1 MLDSGEEPPP
11 APPPSSSAPPLNIS
25 PTLTY
30 VTKFKQNSKGEFTM
44 HLNSVPVE
52 TIADTG
58 SARCLIS
65 SHMLALVKGE
75 HFLNYLEK
83 KSFRPI
89 YDANSKPLKI
99 LGALQLDIRIEKFTA
114 QAEFLCYQ
122 GANRTALLGFMTMKD
137 ENLLVYPKLGLFCC
151 NRPTDDSGDA
161 CFAVEEDRNVEVTVE
176 QQQLLLPVAATAFH
190 TISPGASINMPAQVL
205 LPILGPQD
213 KKNFAYSTFV
223 FSSESAQK
231 STPLHKISIYWQYQ
245 TLPHDLRIT
254 LRFVNHFKTEQ
265 HISPGDII
273 AHGQELQECADEEIK
288 KGDDQIMKYIHSIFR
303 PDLQPVNDDD
313 GNHQDRD
320 LGKESKMGYAPG
332 NAPSPAFSGIAK
344 STKRSTPTNP
354 LNRGRAPIASVAP
367 EQVLRTTS
375 LHPGSQPSLITSH
388 TSAPY
393 TFKTDMHEIKG
404 PDEAEG
410 SYTLDDIKIESN
422 DPQERAFI
430 HKMYTKYK
438 DAVSQHEYDSGE
450 YVGSKLSF
458 TLKKGTQAYHA
469 RAYQIASHLKPQAD
483 ALINQLISAGI
494 VGKLNT
500 PAHIISQIHFVQ
512 KALPDLPPHKA
523 RYPGEKDTSRP
534 RKLRAVVNHKV
545 LNNAVNLPTRFPQP
559 TMPEVL
565 RKLHSA
571 TVASCS
577 DLRAAF
583 YSIRMHPTVF
593 PFLAFEYC
601 NELLYFKAAPMG
613 FILSSFALAAGTQY
627 MKLRHGLT
635 QCDFIAD
642 DCLIYGDSAADYMA
656 QVEKFFKAL
665 QATGFRLHPLK
676 TSWFCRTNLPCLGFI
691 LNLPNKSLLAAPQK
705 IKGIMSMT
713 QPRNKRDVKRF
724 VGAVSFLSQ
733 FIFGLQQLLRPLHT
747 AAAPKPS
754 FVWSA
759 ACNESWLT
767 IKRSIAALPALRL
780 PSPRYPL
787 ELHCDSSPNVTRSLC
802 WLWSQRQGG
811 QQNYIIQF
819 GSKCLSKEHWALS
832 QPELELLGLCAA
844 LQSDRHLVTYT
855 SIVVNTDAK
864 GLTFLATYEQSQS
877 KLKRWKLYLESLP
890 ITVRFQKNTN
900 SFIRVADMIGRSR
913 QQVVREL
920 KIKKPLAKDN
930 LVFPV
935 YNFGGIQ
942 DLPLHHCLAL
952 IKSVVDLQRQADLSV
967 DYPIMPDLEGNWL
980 PLAGIL
986 HPSAAR
992 QGVQA
997 TPANPRPSGDAR
1009 QDVTYLSAAQC
1020 ARPLPSSPPAAPG
1033 QSGAGAERAAAAM
1046 QQPQLGGQQKVDAW
1060 VHQHWANDKVA
1071 PPPPSISGI
1080 SSYALSMVGNK
1091 HHHLPSL
1098 PNKSVYT
1105 NPTTRI
1111 QKAPLMLHNY
1121 EINNLNQEEKE
1132 PALRFLLMVNSEL
1145 SGLPLASIRKEQ
1157 ESEKM
1162 CTEIMSQLKEGRPV
1176 AGYALFN
1183 GLLLKV
1189 QRQPTLKLTLML
1201 PQSLGAKYLAYV
1213 HESTSLFHLTAK
1225 DLVKMS
1231 SKYFSMKHMS
1241 KVAQQVTD
1249 DCQMCNLFNLQRHKA
1264 AVRGRRFLVSRPRQM
1279 LHCDVCTFFTG
1290 KTNKSYFVI
1299 VDYFSYLTSVYVLQS
1314 PETADQ
1320 LASHL
1325 LHHIASHN
1333 VPSGV
1338 CLDNAAVHE
1347 SVLSQAL
1354 ALLNIRKY
1362 QISPRLP
1369 AANLCERVNQ
1379 YLLQKLRLLY
1389 SAFQINDKHLPSLV
1403 SLATHVFNCTPLKSL
1418 DNHAPYTLHYGE
1430 GPDSIG
1436 KVPTVGVS
1444 DTSPLPPY
1452 IKAIARLQTALW
1464 DTINAIRRKRE
1475 KGYRESNDLRRRPL
1489 YQPGDY
1495 VRMRADV
1502 DATHK
1507 HHKLVPCYKKDLFKC
1522 VKVLPK
1528 SGNYIL
1534 LRMSHKNQLR
1544 YGFYS
1549 KVGIPKRALVWAK
1562 ESRLKKCRQR
1572 VYSRDPIGA
1581 KLLALFSEVALKQ
1594 HPTPKSFMFSPQ
1606 VGKTFAVDKQLQKLT
1621 NFVINKEIKCP
1632 QNLPQQIKNRIRDS
1646 EFGDVYPPSD
1656 DAAGQL
1662 AAYPSLSQ
1670 YRLLP
1675 APSFPSYEAIVQ
1687 KVLPADLAEL
1697 HLSAGCKPP
1706 GKIEDYDDDA
1716 GSSDDEGKVAGQ
1728 GRQLRMRPPAPVV
1741 GQRSAAVPQHAR
1753 TNAAGGQLITGL
1765 VLPASPQ
1772 AGQQAHIVD
1781 PAPPAAHHLPS
1792 PPLRR
1797 QMSPSSSTSSTGAVD
1812 FSWDPSFDFGH
1823 PTPPVGQ
1830 PGPSGRSLGPPQKD
1844 HVTAPAQPPHKISHL
1859 ARARFDVDDKN
1870 RGAGCIL
1877 PVDNEEVNQHAGNN
1891 DEEEEEEYYEAMAD
1905 SETARVECR
1914 DLPGHSGAQDGS
1926 TRASLLPAEA
1936 DAGLRQGARAAE
1948 SKKSIKTP
1956 NFQFCFDQNDSLIED
1971 LRLPSRPMAM
1981 HGPQLFSNDGLQP
1994 DVHLSPST
2002 SGTSQRK
2009 GAASKSTKQVSHPPS
2024 PTSHPVPPPHPD
2036 RQRPISERLSKKSK

>member
-1 MLDSGEEPPP
+1 MLESGEESSPDL
-11 APPPSSSAPPLNIS
+11 PPPSSVPPLRIS

-44 HLNSVPVE
+44 HLNSVPVQ

-99 LGALQLDIRIEKFTA
+99 LGALQLDIRIEKFTT

-122 GANRTALLGFMTMKD
+122 GTNSTALLGFMTMKD

-151 NRPTDDSGDA
+151 NQSTDDSGDG
-161 CFAVEEDRNVEVTVE
+161 CFAVREGKDVEITVE
-176 QQQLLLPVAATAFH
+176 QQQLLLPVAATAYQ
-190 TISPGASINMPAQVL
+190 TIPPGASVNIPAQVL
-205 LPILGPQD
+205 LPTLAPQE

-223 FSSESAQK
+223 FSSESIQK
-231 STPLHKISIYWQYQ
+231 NIPLHKISIYWQYQ
-245 TLPHDLRIT
+245 TLPHDLKIT

-265 HISPGDII
+265 CIAPGDII

-303 PDLQPVNDDD
+303 PDLKPVEEEDSNNQPTC
-313 GNHQDRD
+313 
-320 LGKESKMGYAPG
+320 LGKASKTRYAPG
-332 NAPSPAFSGIAK
+332 TASASAFFGNAK
-344 STKRSTPTNP
+344 STKRCTKTSPPNCGRTPDS
-354 LNRGRAPIASVAP
+354 SVAP
-367 EQVLRTTS
+367 EHGLRTTS
-375 LHPGSQPSLITSH
+375 LPPGSQPSVITSH

-393 TFKTDMHEIKG
+393 SFKTDMHELKG

-410 SYTLDDIKIESN
+410 SYNLDDIKIESN

-450 YVGSKLSF
+450 YVGSQLSF

-469 RAYQIASHLKPQAD
+469 RPYQIASHLKPQAD

-545 LNNAVNLPTRFPQP
+545 LNSSVNLPTRFPQP
-559 TMPEVL
+559 TIPEVL

-583 YSIRMHPTVF
+583 YSIRMAPTVF

-601 NELLYFKAAPMG
+601 NELLYFKSAPMG
-613 FILSSFALAAGTQY
+613 FILSSFALAAATQY
-627 MKLRHGLT
+627 MKLTHGLT

-665 QATGFRLHPLK
+665 QATGFKLHPLK
-676 TSWFCRTNLPCLGFI
+676 TTWFCRTNLPCLGFI
-691 LNLPNKSLLAAPQK
+691 LNLPSKSLLAAPQK

-713 QPRNKRDVKRF
+713 QPRCKRDVKRF

-747 AAAPKPS
+747 AAAPKPP

-759 ACNESWLT
+759 SCNESWLT
-767 IKRSIAALPALRL
+767 IKRSLASLPALRL
-780 PSPRYPL
+780 PSPRYAL
-787 ELHCDSSPNVTRSLC
+787 DLYCDSSPNVTRSLC
-802 WLWSQRQGG
+802 WLWCQRQGG
-811 QQNYIIQF
+811 QQNYLVQF

-844 LQSDRHLVTYT
+844 LQTDRHLVTYT
-855 SIVVNTDAK
+855 SIVVHSDAK
-864 GLTFLATYEQSQS
+864 GLTFLAMYEQSQS

-890 ITVRFQKNTN
+890 ITVRFKNNTN
-900 SFIRVADMIGRSR
+900 AFIRIADMIGRGR

-952 IKSVVDLQRQADLSV
+952 IKSVIDLQKQADLSV

-986 HPSAAR
+986 HQSTSA
-992 QGVQA
+992 QGVKA
-997 TPANPRPSGDAR
+997 SPANPSPSGDAR
-1009 QDVTYLSAAQC
+1009 QNLSFLPAAQC
-1020 ARPLPSSPPAAPG
+1020 VRPAPTSPPGASGRLGAA
-1033 QSGAGAERAAAAM
+1033 AERAAAAL
-1046 QQPQLGGQQKVDAW
+1046 QQPQQGGQQKVDAW
-1060 VHQHWANDKVA
+1060 IHKHWANDKIV
-1071 PPPPSISGI
+1071 PHPPSVSWV

-1098 PNKSVYT
+1098 PHQSVYT

-1111 QKAPLMLHNY
+1111 QKAPLLLHKY
-1121 EINNLNQEEKE
+1121 EINNLNHDEKE
-1132 PALRFLLMVNSEL
+1132 PALRFLLMVNFEL
-1145 SGLPLASIRKEQ
+1145 TGLPLASIRKEQ
-1157 ESEKM
+1157 ETDKM
-1162 CTEIMSQLKEGRPV
+1162 CAEIMSRLKGGQPV

-1241 KVAQQVTD
+1241 KIAQQVTD
-1249 DCQMCNLFNLQRHKA
+1249 DCQMCSLFNLQRHKA

-1279 LHCDVCTFFTG
+1279 LHCDVCTFFSG
-1290 KTNKSYFVI
+1290 KANKSYFVI

-1314 PETADQ
+1314 PESADQ

-1325 LHHIASHN
+1325 LHYIASHN
-1333 VPSGV
+1333 VPAGV

-1347 SVLSQAL
+1347 GVLSQAL
-1354 ALLNIRKY
+1354 ALLNIRKF
-1362 QISPRLP
+1362 QISPRVP
-1369 AANLCERVNQ
+1369 ASNLCERVNQ

-1389 SAFQINDKHLPSLV
+1389 STFQINDKHLPSLV

-1418 DNHAPYTLHYGE
+1418 DNHSPYTLHYGE

-1444 DTSPLPPY
+1444 DSSPLPPY

-1475 KGYRESNDLRRRPL
+1475 KCYRDANDLRRRPMF
-1489 YQPGDY
+1489 QPGDY

-1502 DATHK
+1502 NATHK
-1507 HHKLVPCYKKDLFKC
+1507 HHKLVPRYKKDLFKC
-1522 VKVLPK
+1522 VKALPK

-1549 KVGIPKRALVWAK
+1549 KVAIPKKALVWAK

-1606 VGKTFAVDKQLQKLT
+1606 VGKTFVVDKQLQKLT
-1621 NFVINKEIKCP
+1621 NFVIDKEIRCP
-1632 QNLPQQIKNRIRDS
+1632 QNLPQQIKHRIRDS
-1646 EFGDVYPPSD
+1646 EFGYVYPPSD
-1656 DAAGQL
+1656 DEGDQL
-1662 AAYPSLSQ
+1662 AAHPTLSQ

-1675 APSFPSYEAIVQ
+1675 APSSLSYEAIVQ

-1697 HLSAGCKPP
+1697 HLAAGCKPP
-1706 GKIEDYDDDA
+1706 GAQEECDDDA
-1716 GSSDDEGKVAGQ
+1716 EDSDDGRGAAGR
-1728 GRQLRMRPPAPVV
+1728 GRQLIACTPAPAG
-1741 GQRSAAVPQHAR
+1741 GQRAAAVPQQAQPR
-1753 TNAAGGQLITGL
+1753 AAGGQPKTGL
-1765 VLPASPQ
+1765 VLPLPPQ
-1772 AGQQAHIVD
+1772 IGQKALNVE
-1781 PAPPAAHHLPS
+1781 PTPLAARPLPS

-1797 QMSPSSSTSSTGAVD
+1797 KSPSSSTSSTGAVD
-1812 FSWDPSFDFGH
+1812 FSWDPSFDFVQ
-1823 PTPPVGQ
+1823 PTLPVR
-1830 PGPSGRSLGPPQKD
+1830 PRSPSGRSLGSSQRD
-1844 HVTAPAQPPHKISHL
+1844 HVTAPFQPPRKISHS
-1859 ARARFDVDDKN
+1859 AQTQFEGEDED
-1870 RGAGCIL
+1870 RGACCSQ
-1877 PVDNEEVNQHAGNN
+1877 VDNEEGN
-1891 DEEEEEEYYEAMAD
+1891 DEEEEEYYEAWAD
-1905 SETARVECR
+1905 SDSARAECSDQR
-1914 DLPGHSGAQDGS
+1914 ISLPVHSGAHGGLTQE
-1926 TRASLLPAEA
+1926 SLQPAEA
-1936 DAGLRQGARAAE
+1936 GTELSHGEPAVE

-1956 NFQFCFDQNDSLIED
+1956 NFQFCYDQHDSLIKD
-1971 LRLPSRPMAM
+1971 LRLPNRPMAM
-1981 HGPQLFSNDGLQP
+1981 HGPQLFSNEGLQP
-1994 DVHLSPST
+1994 DIHLSPST
-2002 SGTSQRK
+2002 SGTGQRR
-2009 GAASKSTKQVSHPPS
+2009 GAASKSTKHLSDPS
-2024 PTSHPVPPPHPD
+2024 FPTSHPLPPPHPD
-2036 RQRPISERLSKKSK
+2036 RQRPISERLSKKSKK

>member
-1 MLDSGEEPPP
+1 
-11 APPPSSSAPPLNIS
+11 
-25 PTLTY
+25 
-30 VTKFKQNSKGEFTM
+30 M

-89 YDANSKPLKI
+89 YDANSKPLRI

-122 GANRTALLGFMTMKD
+122 GTNKTALLGFMTMKD

-151 NRPTDDSGDA
+151 SRSTNERGDA
-161 CFAVEEDRNVEVTVE
+161 CFAVEEDKNVEVTVE
-176 QQQLLLPVAATAFH
+176 QQQLLLPVAATAYH
-190 TISPGASINMPAQVL
+190 AIPPGASVNMPAQVL
-205 LPILGPQD
+205 LPTLAPQER
-213 KKNFAYSTFV
+213 KNFAYSTFV
-223 FSSESAQK
+223 FSSESVQK
-231 STPLHKISIYWQYQ
+231 DIPLHKISIYWQYQ

-265 HISPGDII
+265 CIAPGDII
-273 AHGQELQECADEEIK
+273 AHGQELQECADDEIK

-303 PDLQPVNDDD
+303 PDLRPVKEEDLNDQQ
-313 GNHQDRD
+313 GV
-320 LGKESKMGYAPG
+320 LGKASKMGCGQGTAPEPG
-332 NAPSPAFSGIAK
+332 FSGIAK
-344 STKRSTPTNP
+344 STKRSAATNP
-354 LNRGRAPIASVAP
+354 LNRGRATTVSVAP
-367 EQVLRTTS
+367 EQALRTTS
-375 LHPGSQPSLITSH
+375 LPPASQPSIITSH

-393 TFKTDMHEIKG
+393 TFKTDMHELKG

-410 SYTLDDIKIESN
+410 SYSLNDVKIESD
-422 DPQERAFI
+422 DPEERAFI

-534 RKLRAVVNHKV
+534 RKLRAVINHKV
-545 LNNAVNLPTRFPQP
+545 LNSSVNLPTRFPQP
-559 TMPEVL
+559 TIPEVL

-613 FILSSFALAAGTQY
+613 FILSSFALAAATQY

-747 AAAPKPS
+747 AAAPKPP

-759 ACNESWLT
+759 ACNNSWLT

-811 QQNYIIQF
+811 QRNYLIQF

-855 SIVVNTDAK
+855 NIVVNTDAK

-890 ITVRFQKNTN
+890 ITVRFQNNTN
-900 SFIRVADMIGRSR
+900 SFIRIADMIGRGR

-935 YNFGGIQ
+935 YNFDGIQ

-952 IKSVVDLQRQADLSV
+952 IKSVVELQKLADLDV
-967 DYPIMPDLEGNWL
+967 DYPIMPNSDGAWL
-980 PLAGIL
+980 PLAGML
-986 HPSAAR
+986 HKSTTCH
-992 QGVQA
+992 GVVA
-997 TPANPRPSGDAR
+997 PLASPRPSGDAR
-1009 QDVTYLSAAQC
+1009 QDLNFLPAAQC
-1020 ARPLPSSPPAAPG
+1020 IRPAPTASPDPPG
-1033 QSGAGAERAAAAM
+1033 RIGAGPERAAAAL
-1046 QQPQLGGQQKVDAW
+1046 QQPQGGQKKVNAWIQK
-1060 VHQHWANDKVA
+1060 HWDNDKVVPA
-1071 PPPPSISGI
+1071 PPSLSCA
-1080 SSYALSMVGNK
+1080 SSYALSMVENK

-1098 PNKSVYT
+1098 PHKSVYT

-1111 QKAPLMLHNY
+1111 QKAPLMFHKY

-1145 SGLPLASIRKEQ
+1145 AGLPLASIRKEQ
-1157 ESEKM
+1157 EADKM
-1162 CTEIMSQLKEGRPV
+1162 CADIISQLKEGRSV
-1176 AGYALFN
+1176 AGHALFN

-1189 QRQPTLKLTLML
+1189 QRQPTLKLTLIL
-1201 PQSLGAKYLAYV
+1201 PQTLGVKYLAYV

-1241 KVAQQVTD
+1241 KMAQQVTD
-1249 DCQMCNLFNLQRHKA
+1249 DCQMCSLFNLQRHKA

-1279 LHCDVCTFFTG
+1279 LHCDVCTFFTA
-1290 KTNKSYFVI
+1290 KANKSYFVI

-1314 PETADQ
+1314 PETAEQ
-1320 LASHL
+1320 LAAHL
-1325 LHHIASHN
+1325 LHYIASHN
-1333 VPSGV
+1333 VPAGV
-1338 CLDNAAVHE
+1338 CVDNAAVHE
-1347 SVLSQAL
+1347 GVLSQSL

-1362 QISPRLP
+1362 QISPRVP
-1369 AANLCERVNQ
+1369 QPNLCERINQ

-1418 DNHAPYTLHYGE
+1418 DNHAPYTLHFGE

-1464 DTINAIRRKRE
+1464 DTINAIRRRRE
-1475 KGYRESNDLRRRPL
+1475 GCYRDSNDLRRRPL
-1489 YQPGDY
+1489 FQPGDY

-1502 DATHK
+1502 NATHR
-1507 HHKLVPCYKKDLFKC
+1507 HHKLVPRYKKDLFKC

-1534 LRMSHKNQLR
+1534 LRMTHKNQLR

-1572 VYSRDPIGA
+1572 VFSRDPVGA

-1594 HPTPKSFMFSPQ
+1594 HPTPKSFMFNPQ

-1632 QNLPQQIKNRIRDS
+1632 QNVPQQIRTRIRDS

-1656 DAAGQL
+1656 DDVDGQL
-1662 AAYPSLSQ
+1662 AADPSLFH

-1675 APSFPSYEAIVQ
+1675 ASSFPTFDAIVQ
-1687 KVLPADLAEL
+1687 KVLPADLAEI
-1697 HLSAGCKPP
+1697 HLAAGCKPP
-1706 GKIEDYDDDA
+1706 GQREDCDDDP
-1716 GSSDDEGKVAGQ
+1716 GSSDDDGKAAVR
-1728 GRQLRMRPPAPVV
+1728 GRQLIARPPAPAG
-1741 GQRSAAVPQHAR
+1741 GQGAAAGVQHAP
-1753 TNAAGGQLITGL
+1753 TKAAGGHLKTSF
-1765 VLPASPQ
+1765 AR
-1772 AGQQAHIVD
+1772 
-1781 PAPPAAHHLPS
+1781 PAPPQTGQRPRNAGPVLANVPHSPS
-1792 PPLRR
+1792 PPIS
-1797 QMSPSSSTSSTGAVD
+1797 SPSSSASSTGAVD
-1812 FSWDPSFDFGH
+1812 YSWDPTFDFGQ
-1823 PTPPVGQ
+1823 PAPPLGHQ
-1830 PGPSGRSLGPPQKD
+1830 RPLGRLLGARRKD
-1844 HVTAPAQPPHKISHL
+1844 LVTAPSQPSHKISHL
-1859 ARARFDVDDKN
+1859 ARFSVNDENKSAGGSRLDNDKE
-1870 RGAGCIL
+1870 
-1877 PVDNEEVNQHAGNN
+1877 NEDAGNN
-1891 DEEEEEEYYEAMAD
+1891 EEEEEEEEDEEEEEEDEEEEEEEYYEALAD
-1905 SETARVECR
+1905 AGSARVEGR
-1914 DLPGHSGAQDGS
+1914 DQGVSLPGLRGPQESPD
-1926 TRASLLPAEA
+1926 REELLPAEA
-1936 DAGLRQGARAAE
+1936 GTRTPQRAEASE
-1948 SKKSIKTP
+1948 SKKSIRTP
-1956 NFQFCFDQNDSLIED
+1956 NFQFSFDQNDSLIQD

-1981 HGPQLFSNDGLQP
+1981 HGPQLFGNDGLQS
-1994 DVHLSPST
+1994 DIHLAPST
-2002 SGTSQRK
+2002 RGVGQRK
-2009 GAASKSTKQVSHPPS
+2009 TGASKSTKHLSRPSS
-2024 PTSHPVPPPHPD
+2024 PTAHPIPPPHPN
-2036 RQRPISERLSKKSK
+2036 RTRPVSERLSKKSNQ